1 MKGSLQ
7 LHKLQTTEYVI
18 TKCCK
23 VVLEGPE
30 RNEDCQGK

>member
-30 RNEDCQGK
+30 RNEDSQGK